1 MNRHLFGGFLIT
13 LSMAIFSMI
22 GPFIRYVNLPPI
34 VIIFYATLFT
44 STILFSYFLCSKKLK
59 KLFVGRHILL
69 LIVSAFCILGN
80 TYTYFTAYKITT
92 LANSVLTHYT
102 APIFAA
108 MLAPIFLKE
117 ELEKTTVV
125 SLVFASIGL
134 FLIASNGLA
143 INSQHMT
150 GIIYGSLSG
159 FFYGILI
166 LISKKLVS
174 YLDPLVIL
182 FYQCTTT
189 VFVLSPFISQPIFSI
204 NIHQAGMLLVYA
216 LVISILGV
224 TLYLKG
230 LRHVEAQ
237 HAGILAYSEPFIV
250 VLIGMLFYK
259 EELTLKLL
267 IGGIMIIY
275 SGYLILKAEANRD

>member
-1 MNRHLFGGFLIT
+1 
-13 LSMAIFSMI
+13 
-22 GPFIRYVNLPPI
+22 
-34 VIIFYATLFT
+34 
-44 STILFSYFLCSKKLK
+44 
-59 KLFVGRHILL
+59 
-69 LIVSAFCILGN
+69 
-80 TYTYFTAYKITT
+80 
-92 LANSVLTHYT
+92 
-102 APIFAA
+102 
-108 MLAPIFLKE
+108 MLAPICLKE
-117 ELEKTTVV
+117 KLEKTTVI
-125 SLVFASIGL
+125 SLAFASIGL
-134 FLIASNGLA
+134 FFIASNDLA
-143 INSQHMT
+143 INSQHIT

-204 NIHQAGMLLVYA
+204 NINQAGMLLFYA

-237 HAGILAYSEPFIV
+237 HAGILAYSEPVIV
-250 VLIGMLFYK
+250 VLIGILFYK

-267 IGGIMIIY
+267 IGGTMIIY

>member
-1 MNRHLFGGFLIT
+1 MNKHLFGGFLIT

-22 GPFIRYVNLPPI
+22 GPFIRYINLQPI
-34 VIIFYATLFT
+34 VIIFYSTLFT
-44 STILFSYFLCSKKLK
+44 STILFSYFLYSKKLK
-59 KLFVGRHILL
+59 DLFVGKHILL
-69 LIVSAFCILGN
+69 LIVSSFCILGN

-102 APIFAA
+102 APIFTA

-117 ELEKTTVV
+117 KLEKTTVI
-125 SLVFASIGL
+125 SLVIASIGL

-143 INSQHMT
+143 INSQHLT

-174 YLDPLVIL
+174 SLDPLIIL
-182 FYQCTTT
+182 FYQCALT
-189 VFVLSPFISQPIFSI
+189 VCVLSPFISQAYFSI
-204 NIHQAGMLLVYA
+204 NIHQVGMLLVYA

-224 TLYLKG
+224 SLYLKG
-230 LRHVEAQ
+230 IRHVEAQ
-237 HAGILAYSEPFIV
+237 HAGILAYSEAVIV

-259 EELTLKLL
+259 EEFTLKLL
-267 IGGIMIIY
+267 IGGTMIIY
-275 SGYLILKAEANRD
+275 SGYLILRAEACKD

>member
-22 GPFIRYVNLPPI
+22 GPFIRYVQLQPI
-34 VIIFYATLFT
+34 VIIFYAALFT
-44 STILFSYFLCSKKLK
+44 STILLSYFLCSKKLK

-117 ELEKTTVV
+117 KLEKTTVI

-159 FFYGILI
+159 FFYGVLI

-182 FYQCTTT
+182 FYQCATT
-189 VFVLSPFISQPIFSI
+189 VFVLFPFISQPFFSI

-237 HAGILAYSEPFIV
+237 HAGILAYSEPIIV

-267 IGGIMIIY
+267 IGGTMIIY
-275 SGYLILKAEANRD
+275 SGYLILKAEASRD